1 MMYRLAWRSLMTRPI
16 RAAVLAAGFGFGIA
30 VMAELLGV
38 GHVILEQ
45 AHSPALNGG
54 GDLVVR
60 GPFGS
65 VPSARFVMSSVLG
78 ASDLA
83 DHVAA
88 ASPSKQSRVFLMTS
102 NGPVA
107 VWATGGIPS
116 LERSLGD
123 LEVAGIKSWTD
134 TPGDERWSKPDSG
147 DVLRAMDRFHAIPD
161 VPARASS
168 WAEWLYFNG
177 RTRDGRVRVYLTFLV
192 GPRADTPGKRHA
204 TVRFQLERDG
214 RFRNYSA
221 HAEVDETVVLA
232 NAPDLEIAGNRV
244 RLDGRT
250 YRMTLA
256 LDVDRESSVTQLLR
270 PAPESSEKEES
281 TISAVGEGP
290 QAVSRAGLKTRR
302 YQAGEA
308 AVGDGLPPSLKLRRT
323 AVALAEAGQAVPT
336 AHLSGEIVLEAAPN
350 QSLPPS
356 AIRGADGWVS
366 GYVVPVLRG
375 AMRGTVRI
383 GEELLS
389 FADAAGYHDHN
400 WGFWEGVSWQWGQVA
415 HGDLSVVYGRIFP
428 PPDVADPARVPGY
441 LAVLGP
447 DGPLA
452 FAAGV
457 TIDDSQAGRV
467 NVSAKSRN
475 VDLQMAF
482 AADETVRT
490 AMDLISGPGVKPLT
504 FVQMGGAFRVSG
516 TAAARSLDFEARG
529 SAETFKPR

>member
-1 MMYRLAWRSLMTRPI
+1 MMLRLACRSLLTRPI

-45 AHSPALNGG
+45 ARSPALNGG

-83 DHVAA
+83 DRVAV
-88 ASPSKQSRVFLMTS
+88 ASPSRHSRVFLMTPS
-102 NGPVA
+102 GPVA
-107 VWATGGIPS
+107 VSATGGIPS

-123 LEVAGIKSWTD
+123 LEIAGVKSWTD
-134 TPGDERWSKPDSG
+134 APGDGRWSRPESG

-161 VPARASS
+161 VPARARS

-177 RTRDGRVRVYLTFLV
+177 RTRDGRLRVYVTFLV
-192 GPRADTPGKRHA
+192 GPRAETPGKRHA
-204 TVRFQLERDG
+204 TVRVQLERDG
-214 RFRNYSA
+214 RSSNYSA
-221 HAEVDETVVLA
+221 HGQVAEADVLA

-244 RLDGRT
+244 RLEGRT

-256 LDVDRESSVTQLLR
+256 VDPDRDASVTQLMGPASARLR
-270 PAPESSEKEES
+270 PGA
-281 TISAVGEGP
+281 TV
-290 QAVSRAGLKTRR
+290 T
-302 YQAGEA
+302 
-308 AVGDGLPPSLKLRRT
+308 
-323 AVALAEAGQAVPT
+323 
-336 AHLSGEIVLEAAPN
+336 GEIVLEAAPN

-366 GYVVPVLRG
+366 GYVVPVL
-375 AMRGTVRI
+375 AGTMSGTLRI
-383 GEELLS
+383 GGESLV
-389 FADAAGYHDHN
+389 FGDAAGYHDHN

-415 HGDLSVVYGRIFP
+415 YGDLSVVYGRIFP
-428 PPDVADPARVPGY
+428 PADVADPARVPGY
-441 LAVLGP
+441 LALLGQ

-457 TIDDSQAGRV
+457 TIDDAQPGRV
-467 NVSAKSRN
+467 NIDAKSRD

-482 AADETVRT
+482 VADETVRT
-490 AMDLISGPGVKPLT
+490 SMDLIGVPGVTPLD
-504 FVQMGGAFRVSG
+504 FLQMGGAFRVKG
-516 TAAARSLDFEARG
+516 TAAGRSLDFNARG

>member
-1 MMYRLAWRSLMTRPI
+1 LDAQIHSEVANPQILNFSNTQIRVSPMMFRLAWRSLMTRPI

-38 GHVILEQ
+38 GHVMLDQ
-45 AHSPALNGG
+45 ARSPALNGG

-65 VPSARFVMSSVLG
+65 VPSARFVTSSVLG
-78 ASDLA
+78 APDLA
-83 DHVAA
+83 DRVAV
-88 ASPSKQSRVFLMTS
+88 ASPSRNSRVFLMTR

-107 VWATGGIPS
+107 VSATGGIPS

-123 LEVAGIKSWTD
+123 SEIAGIKSWTD
-134 TPGDERWSKPDSG
+134 APGDERWSRPESG
-147 DVLRAMDRFHAIPD
+147 GVLRAMDRFHAIPD
-161 VPARASS
+161 VPARARS

-177 RTRDGRVRVYLTFLV
+177 RSRDGRLRVYVTFLV

-204 TVRFQLERDG
+204 TVRVQIERDG
-214 RFRNYSA
+214 RSSNYSA
-221 HAEVDETVVLA
+221 HEEVDEALVLA

-244 RLDGRT
+244 RLEGRT

-256 LDVDRESSVTQLLR
+256 VDSDRDASVTQLL
-270 PAPESSEKEES
+270 APVARLK
-281 TISAVGEGP
+281 P
-290 QAVSRAGLKTRR
+290 RAIVT
-302 YQAGEA
+302 
-308 AVGDGLPPSLKLRRT
+308 
-323 AVALAEAGQAVPT
+323 
-336 AHLSGEIVLEAAPN
+336 GEIVLEGALN

-356 AIRGADGWVS
+356 AIRGAGGWVS
-366 GYVVPVLRG
+366 GYVVPVLAG
-375 AMRGTVRI
+375 TMRGTLRI
-383 GEELLS
+383 GGESLVFEN
-389 FADAAGYHDHN
+389 AAGYHDHN

-441 LAVLGP
+441 LALLGP

-457 TIDDSQAGRV
+457 TIDDAQLGRV
-467 NVSAKSRN
+467 NINAKSRD

-482 AADETVRT
+482 VADETVRT
-490 AMDLISGPGVKPLT
+490 AMDLIGAPGVTPLD
-504 FVQMGGAFRVSG
+504 FIQMGGIFRVTG
-516 TAAARSLDFEARG
+516 TAAGRSLDFDARG

>member
-1 MMYRLAWRSLMTRPI
+1 MMFRLACRSLMTRPI

-45 AHSPALNGG
+45 ARSPTLNGG

-65 VPSARFVMSSVLG
+65 VPSARFVTSSVLG

-83 DHVAA
+83 DRVAV
-88 ASPSKQSRVFLMTS
+88 ASPARHSRVFLMTP

-107 VWATGGIPS
+107 VSATGGIPS
-116 LERSLGD
+116 LERALGE
-123 LEVAGIKSWTD
+123 LEISGIKSWTD
-134 TPGDERWSKPDSG
+134 APGDERWSRPESG

-161 VPARASS
+161 VPARARS

-177 RTRDGRVRVYLTFLV
+177 RTRDGRLRVYVTFLV
-192 GPRADTPGKRHA
+192 GPRADTPGNRHA
-204 TVRFQLERDG
+204 TVRVQLERDG
-214 RFRNYSA
+214 QSSNYSA
-221 HAEVDETVVLA
+221 HGEVSESLVLA
-232 NAPDLEIAGNRV
+232 DAPDLEIAGNRV
-244 RLDGRT
+244 RLEGRT

-256 LDVDRESSVTQLLR
+256 LDADRDASVTQLLR
-270 PAPESSEKEES
+270 PAVARLEPRA
-281 TISAVGEGP
+281 TMTGE
-290 QAVSRAGLKTRR
+290 V
-302 YQAGEA
+302 
-308 AVGDGLPPSLKLRRT
+308 
-323 AVALAEAGQAVPT
+323 
-336 AHLSGEIVLEAAPN
+336 VLEAAPN

-356 AIRGADGWVS
+356 AIRGAGGWVS
-366 GYVVPVLRG
+366 GYVVPVLSG
-375 AMRGTVRI
+375 TMRGTLRI
-383 GEELLS
+383 GGESLVFE
-389 FADAAGYHDHN
+389 DAAGYHDHN

-428 PPDVADPARVPGY
+428 PADVADPARVPGY
-441 LAVLGP
+441 LALLGP

-457 TIDDSQAGRV
+457 SIDDAQPGRV
-467 NVSAKSRN
+467 NIRAKGRE

-482 AADETVRT
+482 VADETVRT
-490 AMDLISGPGVKPLT
+490 AMDLIGAPGVTPLD
-504 FVQMGGAFRVSG
+504 FVQMGGAFRVTG
-516 TAAARSLDFEARG
+516 TGAGRSLDFNARG

>member
-1 MMYRLAWRSLMTRPI
+1 MMFRLACRSLMTRPI

-45 AHSPALNGG
+45 SRSPALNGG

-65 VPSARFVMSSVLG
+65 VPSARFVTSSVLG
-78 ASDLA
+78 APDLA
-83 DHVAA
+83 DRVAV
-88 ASPSKQSRVFLMTS
+88 ASPSRHSRVFLMTR

-107 VWATGGIPS
+107 VSATGGIPS

-123 LEVAGIKSWTD
+123 SEIAGIKSWTD
-134 TPGDERWSKPDSG
+134 APGDERWSRPESG
-147 DVLRAMDRFHAIPD
+147 GVLRAMDRFHAIPD
-161 VPARASS
+161 VPARARS

-177 RTRDGRVRVYLTFLV
+177 RSRDGRLRVYVTFLV
-192 GPRADTPGKRHA
+192 GPWADTPGRRHA
-204 TVRFQLERDG
+204 TVRVQIERDG
-214 RFRNYSA
+214 RSSNYSA
-221 HAEVDETVVLA
+221 HEEVDEALVLA

-250 YRMTLA
+250 YHMTLA
-256 LDVDRESSVTQLLR
+256 VDSDRDASVTQLLQ
-270 PAPESSEKEES
+270 PAPARLKPRATTADQSS
-281 TISAVGEGP
+281 P
-290 QAVSRAGLKTRR
+290 
-302 YQAGEA
+302 
-308 AVGDGLPPSLKLRRT
+308 
-323 AVALAEAGQAVPT
+323 VAQGFSPAKKVT
-336 AHLSGEIVLEAAPN
+336 GEIVLEAALN

-356 AIRGADGWVS
+356 AIRGAGGWVS
-366 GYVVPVLRG
+366 GYVVPVLAG
-375 AMRGTVRI
+375 TMRGTLRI
-383 GEELLS
+383 GGESIVFEN
-389 FADAAGYHDHN
+389 AAGYHDHN

-428 PPDVADPARVPGY
+428 PADVADPARVPGY
-441 LAVLGP
+441 LALLGP

-457 TIDDSQAGRV
+457 TIDDAQLGRV
-467 NVSAKSRN
+467 NINAKSRD

-482 AADETVRT
+482 VADETVRT
-490 AMDLISGPGVKPLT
+490 AMDLIGAGVTPLD
-504 FVQMGGAFRVSG
+504 FIQMGGAFRVTG
-516 TAAARSLDFEARG
+516 TAAGRSLDFNARG

>member
-1 MMYRLAWRSLMTRPI
+1 MMLRLAWRSLMTRPI

-192 GPRADTPGKRHA
+192 GPPAETPGRRHA

-214 RFRNYSA
+214 RSRNYSA
-221 HAEVDETVVLA
+221 HAEVDETIVLA

-270 PAPESSEKEES
+270 PAHESSEKEES
-281 TISAVGEGP
+281 TTS
-290 QAVSRAGLKTRR
+290 
-302 YQAGEA
+302 
-308 AVGDGLPPSLKLRRT
+308 AVGDG
-323 AVALAEAGQAVPT
+323 AGLT
-336 AHLSGEIVLEAAPN
+336 GEIVLEAAPN

-356 AIRGADGWVS
+356 AIRGAGGWMS

-475 VDLQMAF
+475 VDLRMAF

-490 AMDLISGPGVKPLT
+490 AMDLISGPGVKPLN

-516 TAAARSLDFEARG
+516 TAAGRSLDFEARG

>member
-1 MMYRLAWRSLMTRPI
+1 MMFRLACRSLMTRPI

-83 DHVAA
+83 DRVAV
-88 ASPSKQSRVFLMTS
+88 ASPSRHSRVFLLTS

-107 VWATGGIPS
+107 ISATGGIPS

-123 LEVAGIKSWTD
+123 LEIAGIPSWTD
-134 TPGDERWSKPDSG
+134 ARGDERWSRPEAG
-147 DVLRAMDRFHAIPD
+147 DVLRAMDRFHPIPD
-161 VPARASS
+161 VPVHSRS

-177 RTRDGRVRVYLTFLV
+177 RTRDGRLRVYVTFLV
-192 GPRADTPGKRHA
+192 GPRAETPGKRHA
-204 TVRFQLERDG
+204 TVRVQLERDG
-214 RFRNYSA
+214 RSSNYSA
-221 HAEVDETVVLA
+221 HGEVDEALVVA
-232 NAPDLEIAGNRV
+232 KAPDLEIAGNRV
-244 RLDGRT
+244 SLEGRT

-256 LDVDRESSVTQLLR
+256 VDPDRDASVTRLLR
-270 PAPESSEKEES
+270 PISQSSV
-281 TISAVGEGP
+281 VGDGL
-290 QAVSRAGLKTRR
+290 QAVPDLQAVPRAGLKTRPYR
-302 YQAGEA
+302 AEGASYRAEGA
-308 AVGDGLPPSLKLRRT
+308 SLT
-323 AVALAEAGQAVPT
+323 
-336 AHLSGEIVLEAAPN
+336 GEIVLEAAPN

-356 AIRGADGWVS
+356 AIRGAGGWVS
-366 GYVVPVLRG
+366 GYVVPVL
-375 AMRGTVRI
+375 AGTMSGTLRLGPDSLVF
-383 GEELLS
+383 E
-389 FADAAGYHDHN
+389 DAAGYHDHN

-428 PPDVADPARVPGY
+428 PADVADPARVPGY
-441 LAVLGP
+441 LALLGP

-457 TIDDSQAGRV
+457 TIDDARPGQV
-467 NVSAKSRN
+467 DITAKSRD

-482 AADETVRT
+482 VADETVRT
-490 AMDLISGPGVKPLT
+490 AMDLIGGPGTTPLD
-504 FVQMGGAFRVSG
+504 FVQMGGAFRVTG
-516 TAAARSLDFEARG
+516 TAAGRSLDFDARG

>member
-1 MMYRLAWRSLMTRPI
+1 MMLRLACRSLMTRPI

-38 GHVILEQ
+38 GHVMLDQ
-45 AHSPALNGG
+45 ARSPALNGG

-65 VPSARFVMSSVLG
+65 VPSARFVTSSVLG
-78 ASDLA
+78 APDLA
-83 DHVAA
+83 DRVAV
-88 ASPSKQSRVFLMTS
+88 ASPSRHARVFLMTR

-107 VWATGGIPS
+107 VSATGGIPS

-123 LEVAGIKSWTD
+123 SDIAGIKSWTD
-134 TPGDERWSKPDSG
+134 APGDERWSRPESG
-147 DVLRAMDRFHAIPD
+147 GVLRAMDRFHAIPD
-161 VPARASS
+161 VPARARS

-177 RTRDGRVRVYLTFLV
+177 RSRDGRLRVYVTFLV

-204 TVRFQLERDG
+204 TVRVQIEREG
-214 RFRNYSA
+214 RSSNYSA
-221 HAEVDETVVLA
+221 HEEVDEALVLV

-244 RLDGRT
+244 RLEGRT

-256 LDVDRESSVTQLLR
+256 VDSDRDASVTQLLAPGSVAQAFR
-270 PAPESSEKEES
+270 PA
-281 TISAVGEGP
+281 AVRLKP
-290 QAVSRAGLKTRR
+290 RAT
-302 YQAGEA
+302 
-308 AVGDGLPPSLKLRRT
+308 VT
-323 AVALAEAGQAVPT
+323 
-336 AHLSGEIVLEAAPN
+336 GEIVLEAALN

-356 AIRGADGWVS
+356 AIRGAGGWVS
-366 GYVVPVLRG
+366 GYVVPVLAG
-375 AMRGTVRI
+375 TMRGTLRI
-383 GEELLS
+383 GGESLVFEN
-389 FADAAGYHDHN
+389 AAGYHDHN

-428 PPDVADPARVPGY
+428 PADVADPARVPGY
-441 LAVLGP
+441 LALLGP

-457 TIDDSQAGRV
+457 TIDDAQLGRV
-467 NVSAKSRN
+467 NINAKSRD

-482 AADETVRT
+482 VADETVRT
-490 AMDLISGPGVKPLT
+490 AMDLIGAPGVTPLD
-504 FVQMGGAFRVSG
+504 FIQMGGAFRVTG
-516 TAAARSLDFEARG
+516 TAAGRSLDFDARG

>member
-1 MMYRLAWRSLMTRPI
+1 MMFRLAWRSLMTRPI

-45 AHSPALNGG
+45 AHSPVLNGG

-83 DHVAA
+83 DRVAV

-107 VWATGGIPS
+107 VSATGGIPS
-116 LERSLGD
+116 LERALGD
-123 LEVAGIKSWTD
+123 PEVAGIKSWTD
-134 TPGDERWSKPDSG
+134 TSGDERWSKPDSG

-192 GPRADTPGKRHA
+192 GPAAETAGKRHA
-204 TVRFQLERDG
+204 TVRLQLERDG
-214 RFRNYSA
+214 RSRNYSA
-221 HAEVDETVVLA
+221 HAEVDEAVVLA
-232 NAPDLEIAGNRV
+232 TAPDLDVAGNRV

-250 YRMTLA
+250 YRMSLA
-256 LDVDRESSVTQLLR
+256 LDADRDASVTQLMR
-270 PAPESSEKEES
+270 PAELGSDPA
-281 TISAVGEGP
+281 T
-290 QAVSRAGLKTRR
+290 TRHR
-302 YQAGEA
+302 GQTPLGR
-308 AVGDGLPPSLKLRRT
+308 GQTP
-323 AVALAEAGQAVPT
+323 ALT
-336 AHLSGEIVLEAAPN
+336 GEIVLEAAPN

-356 AIRGADGWVS
+356 AVRGAGGWVS
-366 GYVVPVLRG
+366 GYVVPVLAG
-375 AMRGTVRI
+375 AMHGTLRI
-383 GEELLS
+383 GGESLS

-428 PPDVADPARVPGY
+428 PADVADPARVPGY

-457 TIDDSQAGRV
+457 TIDDARPGRV

-490 AMDLISGPGVKPLT
+490 AMDLISGPGIKPLN
-504 FVQMGGAFRVSG
+504 FVQMGGPFRVSG
-516 TAAARSLDFEARG
+516 TAAGRSLDFEARG